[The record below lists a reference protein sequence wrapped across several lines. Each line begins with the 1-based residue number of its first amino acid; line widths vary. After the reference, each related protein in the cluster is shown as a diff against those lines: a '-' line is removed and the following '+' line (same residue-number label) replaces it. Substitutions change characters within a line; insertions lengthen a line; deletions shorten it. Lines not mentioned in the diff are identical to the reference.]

1 MILGV
6 GPVWPLQ
13 MMMTMVMMMMMRRRR
28 DKVINK
34 TDTQQS
40 ILDFANVPF
49 LFRLKQNVSKAGTAA
64 VTRQNK

>member
-1 MILGV
+1 
-6 GPVWPLQ
+6 
-13 MMMTMVMMMMMRRRR
+13 MMMTMIMMMMMRMMRRRR